1 MKSTMALRDDLRVY
15 PTIIHAVQ
23 EAAKIAPDRDAFIC
37 ENTRVTYAQY
47 ERAVGGLAHRLQEM
61 GAKGGRVAII
71 MGNSVETSVAAMG
84 GMAAG
89 AQIALMNPMYTEHE
103 MAPLLADVNPAVI
116 ICSSP
121 FTDQVNEQAKKLGV
135 ENIIVMGEGDFA
147 LEAWINDAAIK
158 LPEPLPKPED
168 KSAMFFTGGTTGLP
182 KGAEHNH
189 AMMELF
195 CRIICTPWQL
205 DFDTERVLSVAPIFH
220 IWGHHFVNIMPIY
233 IRATTVIIPMYK
245 PDDVLAAFED
255 HDITVFA
262 GGPPVIYMGLLASE
276 KIDTTDFS
284 KLKYCLSGGAACSE
298 YLLNTWE
305 EKTGCMLLEGGGMSE
320 GAPVGCNP
328 THGERRL
335 MSIGQIPPLTEI
347 EIVDLES
354 GETIMPDGKRGEVR
368 IKADTFTTS
377 YRNRPEET
385 AETIRDGWLYT
396 GDIGYFDDDGYLF
409 LVDRKKEMILVGGY
423 NVYPREVDEVLLN
436 HDAIRE
442 AATVAIEDDFSGEV
456 VKACIS
462 LVPGEELSE
471 QNVIDY
477 CTERLVKY
485 KVPKVVEFFNEL
497 PKTGPAKIDKLKLR
511 GLR

>member
-1 MKSTMALRDDLRVY
+1 MKSTMTLRDDLPVY

-23 EAAKIAPDRDAFIC
+23 AAAEIAPDRDAFIC
-37 ENTRVTYAQY
+37 ADKRVTYAQF
-47 ERAVGGLAHRLQEM
+47 ERAVGGLAHRLQEF
-61 GAKGGRVAII
+61 GAQGGRVAIV
-71 MGNSVETSVAAMG
+71 MGNSIETSVAAMG

-89 AQIALMNPMYTEHE
+89 AQIALMNPMYTDHE
-103 MAPLLADVNPAVI
+103 LAPLLADVDPVVI
-116 ICSSP
+116 LCSPP
-121 FTDQVNEQAKKLGV
+121 FAERLTEQAKKLGV
-135 ENIIVMGEGDFA
+135 ENVIVMGEGEYA
-147 LEAWINDAAIK
+147 LETWIDDPAMK

-182 KGAEHNH
+182 KGAEHDH

-195 CRIICTPWQL
+195 CRLICTPWQL
-205 DFDTERVLSVAPIFH
+205 DFDTERILSVAPMFH
-220 IWGHHFVNIMPIY
+220 IWGHHFVNIMPVY

-262 GGPPVIYMGLLASE
+262 GGPPVIYMGLLGSE
-276 KIDTTDFS
+276 KIGTTDFS

-320 GAPVGCNP
+320 GAPVACNP

-335 MSIGQIPPLTEI
+335 MSIGQIPPETEI

-354 GETIMPDGKRGEVR
+354 GDTIMPDGERGEVR

-396 GDIGYFDDDGYLF
+396 GDIGYLDDDGYLF

-442 AATVAIEDDFSGEV
+442 AAAVAMADEFSGEV
-456 VKACIS
+456 VKACVS
-462 LVPGEELSE
+462 LMPGQELSE
-471 QNVIDY
+471 QDIIDY
-477 CTERLVKY
+477 CAERLVKY
-485 KVPKVVEFFNEL
+485 KIPKAVEFFEEL